1 MKNLVIVVIVAL
13 GLFSC
18 QESVK
23 IAYVDVEEIMEEYK
37 GTKET
42 EATMK
47 VKSDKLKSELDSL
60 IANWQNK
67 AKVYQDGAQKM
78 SAKARQ
84 DREQALMQEQ
94 QQINQRQQN
103 IQQQVQ
109 KDGQESLE
117 ALSKE
122 INEFVKEYAKGK
134 GYNFVL
140 GTTGSNGTV
149 MYGEESADVTDDVLV
164 QLNKSY
170 KSKE

>member
-18 QESVK
+18 QQSVK
-23 IAYVDVEEIMEEYK
+23 IAYVDVEEIMKEYK

-47 VKSDKLKSELDSL
+47 VSSDKLKAELDGL

-67 AKVYQDGAQKM
+67 AKVYQEGMQKM
-78 SAKARQ
+78 SANARAEK
-84 DREQALMQEQ
+84 EQALMQEQ
-94 QQINQRQQN
+94 QQINQRQQV

-109 KDGQESLE
+109 TEGQESLE
-117 ALSKE
+117 SLSKE
-122 INEFVKEYAKGK
+122 INDFVKTYAEGK

-149 MYGEESADVTDDVLV
+149 MYGEEKADITDDVLV

>member
-13 GLFSC
+13 GLLSC

-23 IAYVDVEEIMEEYK
+23 IAYVDVEEIMKEYK

-47 VKSDKLKSELDSL
+47 VKSDKLKAELDSL
-60 IANWQNK
+60 IGNWQNR
-67 AKVYQDGAQKM
+67 AKIYQDNAQKM
-78 SAKARQ
+78 SAKARAE
-84 DREQALMQEQ
+84 REQVLMQEQ
-94 QQINQRQQN
+94 QQINQRQQT

-109 KDGQESLE
+109 AEGQESLQ

-122 INEFVKEYAKGK
+122 INDFVKTYAKEK

-149 MYGEESADVTDDVLV
+149 MYGDESADVTDDVLV

-170 KSKE
+170 KREE

>member
-1 MKNLVIVVIVAL
+1 MKNLVIIAVVAF
-13 GLFSC
+13 GLMSC

-23 IAYVDVEEIMEEYK
+23 IAYVDVEEIMKEYK
-37 GTKET
+37 GTKDT

-60 IANWQNK
+60 IGNWQNK
-67 AKVYQDGAQKM
+67 AKVYQDNAQKM
-78 SAKARQ
+78 SANARAE
-84 DREQALMQEQ
+84 REQALMQEQ
-94 QQINQRQQN
+94 QQINQRQQA

-109 KDGQESLE
+109 AEGQESLE
-117 ALSKE
+117 SLSKE
-122 INEFVKEYAKGK
+122 INDFVKTYAKEK

-149 MYGEESADVTDDVLV
+149 MYGEEKADITDDVLV

-170 KSKE
+170 KNKE